1 MRKFNGK
8 RVVLIL
14 SSLLVVLVGMIMVLR
29 SGSTQAVLTESEEQT
44 VEIKMSSLDVAIL
57 ENGKET
63 ETLYSDYTDKALDP
77 GHPYDDTISVKNTGE
92 YDEYVRVIVKKY
104 WKGSGGK
111 RLDLSPAYIHL
122 TAADGWVENP
132 KEATAEQSVWYCKNY
147 VPAGEGEESKS
158 APLFTSFYID
168 SEVFTNV
175 AKSVTPHT
183 TGDDVTSVTTVTYDY
198 DDITFVVEI
207 EAQAIQY
214 SSADKAILSAWGVT
228 NVTASG
234 GTVTVTVG

>member
-8 RVVLIL
+8 RAVLIL
-14 SSLLVVLVGMIMVLR
+14 SSLLVVLIGMIIVLR
-29 SGSTQAVLTESEEQT
+29 SGSTQAVLTESKEQT
-44 VEIKMSSLDVAIL
+44 VEIEMSSLDVAIL

-63 ETLYSDYTDKALDP
+63 DTLYSDYTDKALDP

-104 WKGSGGK
+104 WLDNNKK
-111 RLDLSPAYIHL
+111 RLDLSPTYIHL
-122 TAADGWVENP
+122 AAAEGWIENA

-147 VPAGEGEESKS
+147 VPVGEES

-168 SEVFTNV
+168 SEVFTNA
-175 AKSVTPHT
+175 AKSVTPTT
-183 TGDDVTSVTTVTYDY
+183 TGNVTTVTYDY

-234 GTVTVTVG
+234 GTVTVG

>member
-8 RVVLIL
+8 RAVLIL
-14 SSLLVVLVGMIMVLR
+14 SSLLVVLVGMIIVLR
-29 SGSTQAVLTESEEQT
+29 SGSTQAVLTESKEQT

-63 ETLYSDYTDKALDP
+63 DTLYSDYTDKALDP

-104 WKGSGGK
+104 WKGKDGK

-168 SEVFTNV
+168 SEVFTNA
-175 AKSVTPHT
+175 AKSVTPTT
-183 TGDDVTSVTTVTYDY
+183 TGNVTTVTYDY
-198 DDITFVVEI
+198 NDITFVVEI

>member
-8 RVVLIL
+8 RAVLIL

-63 ETLYSDYTDKALDP
+63 DTLYSDYTDKALDP

-104 WKGSGGK
+104 WKGKDGK

-122 TAADGWVENP
+122 TAADGWVENT

-147 VPAGEGEESKS
+147 VPAGEDEKSVS

-168 SEVFTNV
+168 SDVFTNA
-175 AKSVTPHT
+175 AKSVTPTT
-183 TGDDVTSVTTVTYDY
+183 TGNVTTVTYDY
-198 DDITFVVEI
+198 NDITFVVEI

-214 SSADKAILSAWGVT
+214 SSANEAIHSAWGVT

-234 GTVTVTVG
+234 GTVTVTVD

>member
-8 RVVLIL
+8 RAVLIL
-14 SSLLVVLVGMIMVLR
+14 SSLLVVLIGMIIVLR
-29 SGSTQAVLTESEEQT
+29 SGSTQAVLTESKEQT
-44 VEIKMSSLDVAIL
+44 VEIEMSSLDVAIL

-63 ETLYSDYTDKALDP
+63 DTLYSDYTDKALDP

-104 WKGSGGK
+104 WLDNNKK
-111 RLDLSPAYIHL
+111 RLDLSPTYIHL
-122 TAADGWVENP
+122 AAAEGWIENA

-147 VPAGEGEESKS
+147 VPVGEES

-168 SEVFTNV
+168 SEVFTNA
-175 AKSVTPHT
+175 AKSVTPTT
-183 TGDDVTSVTTVTYDY
+183 TGNVTTVTYDY

-228 NVTASG
+228 IVTASG
-234 GTVTVTVG
+234 GTVTVG

>member
-8 RVVLIL
+8 RAVLIL
-14 SSLLVVLVGMIMVLR
+14 SSLLVVLIGMIIVLR
-29 SGSTQAVLTESEEQT
+29 SGSTQAVLTESKGQT
-44 VEIKMSSLDVAIL
+44 VEIEMSSLDVAIL

-63 ETLYSDYTDKALDP
+63 DTLYSDYTDKALDP

-104 WKGSGGK
+104 WLDNNKK
-111 RLDLSPAYIHL
+111 RLDLSPTYIHL
-122 TAADGWVENP
+122 AAAEGWIENA

-147 VPAGEGEESKS
+147 VPVGEES

-168 SEVFTNV
+168 SEVFTNA
-175 AKSVTPHT
+175 AKSVTPTT
-183 TGDDVTSVTTVTYDY
+183 TGNVTTVTYDY

-234 GTVTVTVG
+234 GTVTVG